1 MLINVNATTGEVTR
15 IDGQPED
22 KALEVCERLS
32 DEISGWLSYRKM
44 AQLGDSRYNV
54 LAVQEF
60 QHALVAMSDLLDN
73 IKGRLTTE
81 ELEQYNKFKTECLAQ

>member
-1 MLINVNATTGEVTR
+1 MLINVDATTGEVTR

-22 KALEVCERLS
+22 KALKVCARLS
-32 DEISGWLSYRKM
+32 DEISSWLSYRKM
-44 AQLGDSRYNV
+44 AQSGDSRYNV